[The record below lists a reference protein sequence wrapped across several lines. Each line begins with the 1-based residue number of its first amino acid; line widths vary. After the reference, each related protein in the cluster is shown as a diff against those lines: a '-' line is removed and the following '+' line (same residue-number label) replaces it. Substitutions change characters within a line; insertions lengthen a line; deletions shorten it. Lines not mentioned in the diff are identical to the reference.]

1 MKKFTRITAF
11 LMTTVL
17 AAGIVTSHGK
27 SRAAVFDSL
36 DSNTAVAG
44 ASAALRNYMESN
56 EDYALRI
63 AEALNPIM
71 VISADTE
78 TVAGAATP
86 EPETITNGETIYEQE
101 RVGVAA
107 VGSMLNVRQAA
118 STLSDVVEYLVRGDD
133 IVVIGERYVN
143 GNIWYKVRVGS
154 TEGYVA
160 GTYILFDQAA
170 DEFRAV
176 VAEERKDPA
185 EMPTDFILGD
195 DISALPKDVQDTLRY
210 YAKEI
215 SWVLREDYPAAAA
228 DTKYVNTYSVLV
240 YLLELYQSVQDI
252 ANEYNLSATF
262 TQADI
267 DITAVELNRQKLS
280 ELTGNTESDFFDMI
294 SEEQKKADE
303 AAAAAAAAQAAA
315 EAAANEAEAERL
327 RQEAAAA
334 AAAAAAA
341 QEAANKAAAQ
351 AAANA
356 AAQAAAGAAEGSS
369 NPTGRSLADFAASWV
384 GKIHYG
390 WGANQFYVGGYVD
403 CSHFTYNVYLQF
415 GLVGGYTTSTGQRS
429 WGRPVAIEDIQP
441 GDLVCYNG
449 HVAIYYGN
457 GMIVHAPAA
466 GRDIEYGSMY
476 LAPIVGVRRLY

>member
-1 MKKFTRITAF
+1 MAALLAFGTITYSHESG
-11 LMTTVL
+11 
-17 AAGIVTSHGK
+17 AA
-27 SRAAVFDSL
+27 AFDSL
-36 DSNTAVAG
+36 DANSAVAG

-56 EDYALRI
+56 EDYAARI
-63 AEALNPIM
+63 AQALNPIM
-71 VISADTE
+71 VIAADTE
-78 TVAGAATP
+78 TVSGAETPQVATN
-86 EPETITNGETIYEQE
+86 EEVLYEQE
-101 RVGVAA
+101 LVGVAG
-107 VGSMLNVRQAA
+107 VGSMLNVRQAP

-133 IVVIGERYVN
+133 IVVVGERYVN
-143 GNIWYKVRVGS
+143 GNLWYKVRVGT

-170 DEFRAV
+170 DEFRAI

-185 EMPTDFILGD
+185 EMPTDFVLAD
-195 DISALPKDVQDTLRY
+195 DITGLSKDVQDTLNY

-240 YLLELYQSVQDI
+240 YLLELYQAVQDI
-252 ANEYNLSATF
+252 ATEYNLTNTF
-262 TQADI
+262 AQADT

-280 ELTGNTESDFFDMI
+280 ELTGNSESDFFDMI
-294 SEEQKKADE
+294 SEEQRAADE

-341 QEAANKAAAQ
+341 QEAANQAAAAAAAQ
-351 AAANA
+351 Q
-356 AAQAAAGAAEGSS
+356 AAQAAAGAAEGT
-369 NPTGRSLADFAASWV
+369 NTVGRAIADFAATWV

-390 WGANQFYVGGYVD
+390 WGANQFYEGGYVD
-403 CSHFTYNVYLQF
+403 CSHFTYNVYLSY

-429 WGRPVAIEDIQP
+429 WGRAVALEDIQP

-466 GRDIEYGSMY
+466 GRDIEFGSLY
-476 LAPIVGVRRLY
+476 LAPIVCVRRLGG

>member
-1 MKKFTRITAF
+1 MKKFTRITA
-11 LMTTVL
+11 LVLAAVL
-17 AAGIVTSHGK
+17 AAGTVSSAKKTG
-27 SRAAVFDSL
+27 AAGFDSL
-36 DSNTAVAG
+36 DANSAVAG

-56 EDYALRI
+56 PDYAMRI
-63 AEALNPIM
+63 AEALTPIM
-71 VISADTE
+71 VIAADTE
-78 TVAGAATP
+78 TVAGVAP
-86 EPETITNGETIYEQE
+86 EVQTTNSEEVIYDQE

-118 STLSDVVEYLVRGDD
+118 STMSDVVEYLVRGDD
-133 IVVIGERYVN
+133 IVVTGERYVN

-160 GTYILFDQAA
+160 GTYILFDAAA
-170 DEFRAV
+170 DEFRAI

-185 EMPTDFILGD
+185 EMPADFALAD
-195 DISALPKDVQDTLRY
+195 DISGLPKDVQDTLKY
-210 YAKEI
+210 YIKEI
-215 SWVLREDYPAAAA
+215 SWVLREDYPTAAA

-252 ANEYNLSATF
+252 ADEYNLTNTF
-262 TQADI
+262 AQADI

-280 ELTGNTESDFFDMI
+280 ELTGNSESDFFDLI
-294 SEEQKKADE
+294 SEEQKAANE

-315 EAAANEAEAERL
+315 EAAANAAEAERL

-334 AAAAAAA
+334 QAAAQAA
-341 QEAANKAAAQ
+341 QEAANQ
-351 AAANA
+351 AAAN
-356 AAQAAAGAAEGSS
+356 QAAAGAAEGSN
-369 NPTGRSLADFAASWV
+369 NPTGRGLADFAASWV

-390 WGANQFYVGGYVD
+390 WGANQFYQGGYVD

-415 GLVGGYTTSTGQRS
+415 GLVGGYATSTGQRS
-429 WGRPVAIEDIQP
+429 WGRPVSIEEIQP

-466 GRDIEYGSMY
+466 GRDIEFGSLY
-476 LAPIVGVRRLY
+476 LAPVVGVRRLY